1 MYCEVTVLFGSIL
14 IDLVG
19 PMIVSYLLVFEF
31 LAVILEAA
39 VIYLLLEKRVAKAF
53 VSSFSANLVT
63 GLLNVVYL
71 FIFWI
76 DFSAYPQRIIVLAVA
91 LLINI
96 PVETLILRFF
106 YRSTDIKKILKVSA
120 IMNLASYAILT
131 FFI

>member
-1 MYCEVTVLFGSIL
+1 MLREVTVLFGSIL

-39 VIYLLLEKRVAKAF
+39 VIYLLLEKRAAKAF

-71 FIFWI
+71 FFFWI
-76 DFSAYPQRIIVLAVA
+76 YVSVYPQRFIVLAVA

-96 PVETLILRFF
+96 LVEAWILRFI
-106 YRSTDIKKILKVSA
+106 YRSTDMNKILKASV
-120 IMNLASYAILT
+120 IMNLASYAILV

>member
-1 MYCEVTVLFGSIL
+1 MFGSIL

-39 VIYLLLEKRVAKAF
+39 VIYLLLEKRAAKAF

-71 FIFWI
+71 FFFWI
-76 DFSAYPQRIIVLAVA
+76 YVSVYPQRFIVLAVA

-96 PVETLILRFF
+96 LVEAWILRFI
-106 YRSTDIKKILKVSA
+106 YRSTDMKKILKASV
-120 IMNLASYAILT
+120 IMNLASYAILV

>member
-1 MYCEVTVLFGSIL
+1 MLREVTVLFGSIL

-39 VIYLLLEKRVAKAF
+39 VIYLLLEKRAAKAF

-71 FIFWI
+71 FFFWI
-76 DFSAYPQRIIVLAVA
+76 YVSVYPQRFIVLAVA

-96 PVETLILRFF
+96 LVEAWILRFI
-106 YRSTDIKKILKVSA
+106 YRSTDMKKILKASV
-120 IMNLASYAILT
+120 IMNLASYAILV

>member
-1 MYCEVTVLFGSIL
+1 MLLEVTVLFGSIL

-39 VIYLLLEKRVAKAF
+39 VIYLLLEKRAAKAF

-63 GLLNVVYL
+63 GLLNIVYL

-76 DFSAYPQRIIVLAVA
+76 DFSAHPQGIVVLAVA

-96 PVETLILRFF
+96 LVETLILRFF

-120 IMNLASYAILT
+120 MMNLASYAILT